1 MYPILVTMGEPVGIG
16 PDICLDIIKHKFSQE
31 IVVIGDVNVL
41 KSRAKILNKN
51 VLIEVV
57 EVDSLPYLKPSTNL
71 RVLHIECPNIVVA
84 GVLNQG
90 NSVYVLKTLDL
101 AIDLCKRDLAN
112 SIVTAPVNK
121 EIINQSGIKFLGHT
135 EYLAQKFGID
145 KVVMML
151 ANKDMKV
158 ALLTTHLPLKDVA
171 LQITKD
177 NLNQTLKIIIDY
189 FKDKYK
195 IFNPK
200 IAVCGLNPHAGDGGY
215 LGLEEIEII
224 NPVINDWIN
233 RGYNISGSYSADSIF
248 LDAGKYDV
256 ILAMYHDQGLPVLK
270 YSGFES
276 GINVTLGLPII
287 RTSVD
292 HGTAV
297 NLSGTGLANSE
308 SLIHAIEFAININK
322 GVNYG

>member
-1 MYPILVTMGEPVGIG
+1 MYPILVTMGEPAGIG
-16 PDICLDIIKHKFSQE
+16 PDICLDVVKHQFDQA
-31 IVVIGDVNVL
+31 VVIIGDVNVL
-41 KSRAKILNKN
+41 KSRARALNKDIQ
-51 VLIEVV
+51 IEVV
-57 EVDSLPYLKPSTNL
+57 EVRDLVDLKPSAKL
-71 RVLHIECPNIVVA
+71 RVLDIECPNAVIA
-84 GVLNQG
+84 GVLNPE
-90 NSVYVLKTLDL
+90 NSAYVLKT
-101 AIDLCKRDLAN
+101 IDWGINLCKMGLAN

-121 EIINQSGIKFLGHT
+121 EVINQSGVKFLGHT
-135 EYLAQKFGID
+135 EYLAQKFQVD

-158 ALLTTHLPLKDVA
+158 ALLTTHLPLKEVA
-171 LQITKD
+171 LQVTCD

-195 IFNPK
+195 ISNPR

-215 LGLEEIEII
+215 IGLEEIEII
-224 NPVINDWIN
+224 NPVINEWIAN
-233 RGYNISGSYSADSIF
+233 GYNVSGSHSADSIF
-248 LDAGKYDV
+248 LSAGEYDV

-297 NLSGTGLANSE
+297 NISGTGLANSE
-308 SLIHAIEFAININK
+308 SLIHAIEFAININ
-322 GVNYG
+322 GGC

>member
-1 MYPILVTMGEPVGIG
+1 MYPILVTMGDPAGIG
-16 PDICLDIIKHKFSQE
+16 PDICLDIIKHQFSQE

-41 KSRAKILNKN
+41 KLRAEILNKN
-51 VLIEVV
+51 VPIEVI
-57 EVDSLPYLKPSTNL
+57 EVDDLVNLKPSTKL
-71 RVLHIECPNIVVA
+71 RVLHIECPNTVVA
-84 GVLNQG
+84 GVLNPE
-90 NSVYVLKTLDL
+90 NSAYVLKTLDL
-101 AIDLCKRDLAN
+101 AVGLCKKNFAAA
-112 SIVTAPVNK
+112 IVTAPVNK

-135 EYLAQKFGID
+135 EYLAQKFQID

-151 ANKDMKV
+151 ANKNMKV

-171 LQITKD
+171 LQVTKD
-177 NLNQTLKIIIDY
+177 NLNQTLKIITDY
-189 FKDKYK
+189 FKEKYK
-195 IFNPK
+195 ISNPK

-224 NPVINDWIN
+224 NPVINEWITK
-233 RGYNISGSYSADSIF
+233 GHNITGSHSADSVF

-308 SLIHAIEFAININK
+308 SLIHAIEFAININ
-322 GVNYG
+322 GGC

>member
-1 MYPILVTMGEPVGIG
+1 MYPILVTMGDPAGIG
-16 PDICLDIIKHKFSQE
+16 PDICLDIIKYQFSQE
-31 IVVIGDVNVL
+31 IVVIGDANVL
-41 KSRAKILNKN
+41 KSRNAILNKD
-51 VLIEVV
+51 VQV
-57 EVDSLPYLKPSTNL
+57 EVIVVDDLLDLKPSTKL
-71 RVLHIECPNIVVA
+71 KVLHIDCPSSVVA
-84 GVLNQG
+84 GVLNLE
-90 NSVYVLKTLDL
+90 NSVYVLKTLDW
-101 AIDLCKRDLAN
+101 AIELCKRNLAN

-121 EIINQSGIKFLGHT
+121 EVINQSGIKFLGHT

-151 ANKDMKV
+151 VNRNMKV

-171 LQITKD
+171 LQVTYD
-177 NLNQTLKIIIDY
+177 NLNQTIKIIIDY
-189 FKDKYK
+189 FKEKYK
-195 IFNPK
+195 ISNPK

-215 LGLEEIEII
+215 LGLEEIEVI
-224 NPVINDWIN
+224 NPVINEWITK
-233 RGYNISGSYSADSIF
+233 GYNISGSHSADSIF
-248 LDAGKYDV
+248 LDAGKYNV

-276 GINVTLGLPII
+276 GVNVTLGLPII

-308 SLIHAIEFAININK
+308 SLIHAIKFAININ
-322 GVNYG
+322 GVC